1 MVFIEYIKIFLF
13 LVASLLLVLTLVMLP
28 KLFNKKFVWKNTYRP
43 VECGSQS
50 FGSGKNKIEIIFYR
64 VLIIFIVFEI
74 EVLIMIPWAFNF
86 YLTFEYSSFFLL
98 VFFIILLIG
107 YVYEYIRGVFRF

>member
-1 MVFIEYIKIFLF
+1 LNILKLLFFFLTAF
-13 LVASLLLVLTLVMLP
+13 LIVLALVNLP
-28 KLFNKKFVWKNTYRP
+28 RLINKKFILENTFRP

-74 EVLIMIPWAFNF
+74 EVLIIIPWAFNF
-86 YLTFEYSSFFLL
+86 YILFEYSLFLF
-98 VFFIILLIG
+98 VFIIILLLG
-107 YVYEYIRGVFRF
+107 YIYEYSRNIFKF

>member
-1 MVFIEYIKIFLF
+1 MLLIEYFKIIIFFLTAF
-13 LVASLLLVLTLVMLP
+13 LVVLLLVNLP
-28 KLFNKKFVWKNTYRP
+28 RFLNKKFILENTFRP

-64 VLIIFIVFEI
+64 VLIVFIVFEI

-86 YLTFEYSSFFLL
+86 YIVSNYSLFLVIFVVILLLGYMFEYSRN
-98 VFFIILLIG
+98 VFKF
-107 YVYEYIRGVFRF
+107 

>member
-1 MVFIEYIKIFLF
+1 MVLIEYFKIIIFFLTAF
-13 LVASLLLVLTLVMLP
+13 LVVLALVNLPRLL
-28 KLFNKKFVWKNTYRP
+28 NKKFILENTFRP

-74 EVLIMIPWAFNF
+74 EVLIIIPWAFNF
-86 YLTFEYSSFFLL
+86 YIVFEYSFFL
-98 VFFIILLIG
+98 FIFIIILLLG
-107 YVYEYIRGVFRF
+107 YIYEYARNIFKF